1 MTPRARAA
9 GFTMVELVVV
19 MILIGVL
26 AAIGIPRLMGDKNME
41 GAVFGDQVVSGL
53 RRAQKIATGHRRTV
67 CATVGPKAVI
77 VRLYVGNSC
86 SLAVTGLTDDD
97 YATTDSVLTVA
108 PTTLYFQPDGRI
120 TTDAAGTAAVGSST
134 SGTGAIDITGN
145 VGGQNTTF
153 RTIHVE
159 GTTGYVE

>member
-1 MTPRARAA
+1 MTAPARAA

-53 RRAQKIATGHRRTV
+53 RRAQKIATGHRRVV
-67 CATVGPKAVI
+67 CASVGPKAVI
-77 VRLYVGNSC
+77 VRLNDCGSAG
-86 SLAVTGLTDDD
+86 LAVTGLTDDD
-97 YATTDSVLTVA
+97 YATTDSVLTIK

-120 TTDAAGTAAVGSST
+120 TTDAAGTAAT
-134 SGTGAIDITGN
+134 TAAIDITGN
-145 VGGQNTTF
+145 INGQNTTF

>member
-1 MTPRARAA
+1 MTAPARAA

-53 RRAQKIATGHRRTV
+53 RRAQKIATGHRRVV
-67 CATVGPKAVI
+67 CASVGPKAVI
-77 VRLYVGNSC
+77 VRLNDCGSAG
-86 SLAVTGLTDDD
+86 LAVTGLTDDD
-97 YATTDSVLTVA
+97 YATTDSVLTIK

-120 TTDAAGTAAVGSST
+120 TTDAAGTAAT
-134 SGTGAIDITGN
+134 TAAIDITGN
-145 VGGQNTTF
+145 VNGQNTTF

>member
-1 MTPRARAA
+1 
-9 GFTMVELVVV
+9 
-19 MILIGVL
+19 
-26 AAIGIPRLMGDKNME
+26 
-41 GAVFGDQVVSGL
+41 VFGDQVVSGL

-77 VRLYVGNSC
+77 VRLFVGNSC

-97 YATTDSVLTVA
+97 YATTDSVLTVKSA
-108 PTTLYFQPDGRI
+108 PATLYFQPDGRI
-120 TTDAAGTAAVGSST
+120 TADAAGTTAVSA
-134 SGTGAIDITGN
+134 GAVDISGN
-145 VGGQNTTF
+145 VNGQNTTF